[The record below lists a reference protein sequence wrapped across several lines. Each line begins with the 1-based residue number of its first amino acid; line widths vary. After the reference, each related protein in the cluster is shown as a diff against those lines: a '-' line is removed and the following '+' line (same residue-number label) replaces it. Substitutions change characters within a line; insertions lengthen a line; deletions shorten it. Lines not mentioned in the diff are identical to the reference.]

1 MFTIIMFWELCTL
14 LLKSLITDSSP
25 MFAVVTSAKLALKA
39 GVDSVSGVVYHR
51 LNHAVLVSLIQYVIL
66 QIPFWI
72 STNSHTRLVSKTQS
86 MCKCCPNQNKIH
98 VHVPSA

>member
-1 MFTIIMFWELCTL
+1 
-14 LLKSLITDSSP
+14 

-51 LNHAVLVSLIQYVIL
+51 LNHAVLVSLIQYAIL

-72 STNSHTRLVSKTQS
+72 STTGNSHTRLVSKTQS
-86 MCKCCPNQNKIH
+86 VYKCCPNQNKIH